1 MNEHKV
7 HVSELKKLSIVSFY
21 AIFILL
27 SSFLFNTP
35 YEILRG
41 MFLIVQDKSVLIS
54 DYMEIANPG
63 TALFNSGLL
72 MLIIIAIV
80 KFNKVNINGTTIA
93 AIFTVGGFALFG
105 KNIFNI
111 WSIFLGVFLY
121 ALYTKDKF
129 SKYLLVASFGTG
141 LAPLTSLI
149 SFGLGFPQPYGILI
163 GFSSGVIAGFFLPAL
178 ANHFIKFH
186 QGFNIYNVGFTIG
199 VVGTVAMSIIRA
211 FDLNSPE
218 RAVTASGLNFQFSIL
233 LTVIFSSMLILG
245 FILNNNSIK
254 GYGNL
259 IKRTGRLVSDFVV
272 LDGFGL
278 SLFNMGLTGFISL
291 IYVLAVRGEL
301 NGPVI
306 GGIFTV
312 IGFSAFGKH
321 VRNILPI
328 LIGVL
333 IASSVKMWKVN
344 DTGPLLAALFGTTLA
359 PVAGAFG
366 IRAGIITGCVHM
378 AVVMNIGIVHGGVNL
393 YNNGFAGG
401 IVAAVMVPIIEIFK
415 KEA

>member
-1 MNEHKV
+1 LNKQKV
-7 HVSELKKLSIVSFY
+7 HVSERVKLIIISFY
-21 AIFILL
+21 AVFILL

-35 YEILRG
+35 YEILKG
-41 MFLIVQDKSVLIS
+41 VVVIVQDQSILIS

-72 MLIIIAIV
+72 MLFIIIIA
-80 KFNKVNINGTTIA
+80 KLNKVNINGTMIA
-93 AIFTVGGFALFG
+93 AVFTVGGFALFG

-111 WSIFLGVFLY
+111 WSIFLGVFLFAVY
-121 ALYTKDKF
+121 SKDKF
-129 SKYLLVASFGTG
+129 SKYFLVASFGTG

-163 GFSSGVIAGFFLPAL
+163 GFSSGVVAGFFLPAL

-199 VVGTVAMSIIRA
+199 VVGTVAMSVIRA
-211 FDLNSPE
+211 FDLNSLD
-218 RAVTASGLNFQFSIL
+218 RAITASGWNFQFSIL
-233 LTVIFSSMLILG
+233 LSVIFCSMLLSG
-245 FILNNNSIK
+245 FILNGNSIK
-254 GYGNL
+254 GYGGL
-259 IKRTGRLVSDFVV
+259 IKRSGRLVSDFVV

-291 IYVLAVRGEL
+291 TYVLTVRGEL

-312 IGFSAFGKH
+312 VGFSAFGKH

-328 LIGVL
+328 FIGVL
-333 IASSVKMWKVN
+333 IASSVKMWEVN
-344 DTGPLLAALFGTTLA
+344 DTGSLLAALFGTTLA

-366 IRAGIITGCVHM
+366 WRAGIITGCVHM
-378 AVVMNIGIVHGGVNL
+378 AVVMNVGIVHGGVNL

-401 IVAAVMVPIIEIFK
+401 IVAAVMVPIIEIFR